1 MNGNENE
8 RQNVNITAN
17 ATSLNQLIGIQ
28 NNMDLAAKKFSAYIR
43 AVRDTLGQ
51 SYARKN
57 DGHPFYYRSNVVDFV
72 GRERELAR
80 LEEFCRSEGA
90 FKWSAL
96 NGPGGSGKSR
106 LAYEF
111 IRRTREDKAW
121 TAVMLDWSLFRH
133 DGAFAHTA
141 CTYGS
146 APYSRLHPRGR
157 KGNRAMDEGN
167 PAARRREAA

>member
-51 SYARKN
+51 SCARKN

-80 LEEFCRSEGA
+80 LEEF
-90 FKWSAL
+90 
-96 NGPGGSGKSR
+96 
-106 LAYEF
+106 
-111 IRRTREDKAW
+111 
-121 TAVMLDWSLFRH
+121 
-133 DGAFAHTA
+133 
-141 CTYGS
+141 
-146 APYSRLHPRGR
+146 
-157 KGNRAMDEGN
+157 
-167 PAARRREAA
+167 